1 VRRSISTVVCLGLL
15 LAARTALAED
25 FNQAHLTGVMNS
37 VFGAGNWR
45 QTGGYRTPAREDQLR
60 AEGAMTVPPG
70 VLSRH
75 SLGRPGAP
83 GAYDLVVDGLTPS
96 EAAARLRASGTPFRR
111 LLPEGAHG
119 SQGAHLHLE
128 PLIPG
133 LPSGAPRAAAPE
145 WLVAAPTPA
154 EQAVTRLRQAA
165 VMGEVGAQLALADA
179 YENGHAV
186 PKDLVAAYVWA
197 AAASESERA
206 DQGERKLASA
216 RLVALAGKMRP
227 EDMRRA
233 RQFAG
238 ARDLDRCGS
247 PASQDAPVIVL
258 GVENTAAGEPP
269 DDSCRRN

>member
-1 VRRSISTVVCLGLL
+1 MMLGVALL
-15 LAARTALAED
+15 LAASDARAAD
-25 FNQAHLTGVMNS
+25 FDQTHFTSLMNS

-75 SLGRPGAP
+75 SMGHPGAP

-96 EAAARLRASGTPFRR
+96 EAAARLFASRGQFRR

-119 SQGAHLHLE
+119 TQGAHLHLE
-128 PLIPG
+128 PLTA
-133 LPSGAPRAAAPE
+133 GAGGRRAASGPE

-165 VMGEVGAQLALADA
+165 MGGDVAAQLALADA
-179 YENGHAV
+179 YEQGRAA
-186 PKDLVAAYVWA
+186 PRDLVAAYVWA
-197 AAASESERA
+197 NAASEGADPEVRKRA
-206 DQGERKLASA
+206 SLRLA
-216 RLVALAGKMRP
+216 ALAAKMPP

-233 RQFAG
+233 QLFAQG
-238 ARDLDRCGS
+238 RADSGGCETLTTSDS
-247 PASQDAPVIVL
+247 AVVVL
-258 GVENTAAGEPP
+258 GLDAGPSGEPP
-269 DDSCRRN
+269 QC